1 MTTSLAKR
9 VASADA
15 AYRKGKPVMTDA
27 EFDVLV
33 AELRAA
39 EPDHPLLQEPGGGR
53 KLLSLA
59 NYELEDWL
67 ADLGPA
73 ASGPF
78 TVTPKVDGA
87 AIALR
92 YVDGVLRAAWT
103 RSGRCAVQVLVQV
116 ASVPLLVA
124 SEGLLEVRGEL
135 YGLDGRQST
144 PAAALRRKVPS
155 GEGLAFIA
163 FEVMN
168 AAGVSHRDQLSLLDD
183 LGFETV
189 SRVITSDHEELRN
202 LYASWKRDVLWWS
215 LPTDGIVVNVNDA
228 AQREQLGSSSVAP
241 RYALAMK

>member
-1 MTTSLAKR
+1 
-9 VASADA
+9 
-15 AYRKGKPVMTDA
+15 
-27 EFDVLV
+27 
-33 AELRAA
+33 
-39 EPDHPLLQEPGGGR
+39 
-53 KLLSLA
+53 
-59 NYELEDWL
+59 
-67 ADLGPA
+67 
-73 ASGPF
+73 
-78 TVTPKVDGA
+78 
-87 AIALR
+87 
-92 YVDGVLRAAWT
+92 
-103 RSGRCAVQVLVQV
+103 VLVQV

-168 AAGVSHRDQLSLLDD
+168 AAGVSHRVQLRLLDD

-202 LYASWKRDVLWWS
+202 LHASWKRDVLWSS